1 MLYVRY
7 FCHGSQSE
15 NTETYAPWDCST
27 LRMSNNHRGVVIIYY
42 YVFAFLGNG
51 EFLIVADGSSYLA
64 HRSKKGW
71 KKGNVRY
78 ITYPCR
84 RIRHSGRTYGPFWR
98 HHDIFPNPIKNSDD
112 LLEERIILVL
122 RLKQEK
128 SVLTSLYLY
137 KDGNWRNNN
146 NYNIRSFKVVLLSPL
161 LPLVQYLVIN
171 QLISCSFRDRR
182 KNTQDMVSVIGQS

>member
-1 MLYVRY
+1 MYI
-7 FCHGSQSE
+7 
-15 NTETYAPWDCST
+15 
-27 LRMSNNHRGVVIIYY
+27 VIISNWCYTPGIS
-42 YVFAFLGNG
+42 VMDHNLKIQKPMHLGIVRRFACPTITEGSWSYPTMSSRSSVMVS
-51 EFLIVADGSSYLA
+51 FLIVADSSSYSA

-71 KKGNVRY
+71 KKGNVRH

-84 RIRHSGRTYGPFWR
+84 RIRHSARTYGPFWR

-112 LLEERIILVL
+112 LLDERIILVL

-161 LPLVQYLVIN
+161 LPLVQYLVVN
-171 QLISCSFRDRR
+171 
-182 KNTQDMVSVIGQS
+182 